1 MNLKIWAQYLT
12 IGLVGIG
19 VAELLPIQRAPAQTA
34 ISVNISGCTSNPAAP
49 SSIVGLLNGRLQCIP
64 LGAGLSVT
72 GGMVTVAPGA
82 PYTPAWQV
90 ETVSLS
96 STPTTATSITYTP
109 AKPVASGTVLW
120 WYQSANLLESAS
132 GAVQY
137 VGPPLAI
144 GLPAGWAATDSFE
157 IAYQS
162 Q

>member
-1 MNLKIWAQYLT
+1 MRMPKWFWI
-12 IGLVGIG
+12 VP
-19 VAELLPIQRAPAQTA
+19 VAWFAVMMTLAFPLMKTSAQTA
-34 ISVNISGCTSNPAAP
+34 ISVNIPGCVPAAGAV
-49 SSIVGLLNGRLQCIP
+49 SALMVVNGRVQCVP
-64 LGAGLSVT
+64 LGTGLAFTS
-72 GGMVTVAPGA
+72 GMLTVAPGA
-82 PYTPAWQV
+82 TYTPAWQV

-137 VGPPLAI
+137 VGAPLAI
-144 GLPAGWAATDSFE
+144 GLPAGWATTDSVL